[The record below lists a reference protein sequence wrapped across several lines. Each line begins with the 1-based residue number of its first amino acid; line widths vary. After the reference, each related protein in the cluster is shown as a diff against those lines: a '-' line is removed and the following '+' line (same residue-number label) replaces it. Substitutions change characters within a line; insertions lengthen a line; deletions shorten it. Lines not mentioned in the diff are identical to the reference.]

1 MPHNLNVSTV
11 IDKNKLT
18 SVNAFLI
25 LLEVFVKDASGTPIE
40 TIRLVQNSEDVIFE
54 TNTFTA
60 TNFDLDIKL
69 DAAREPSITLKAHD
83 ETRLLAQYIDDYD
96 GLVGNK
102 LRVIIVN
109 SGNLSAPA
117 EIDEELIVLS
127 TNVSSYTAN
136 IELGMESAGSMRF
149 PKARQFKERCWKTFK
164 SPRCGYAGADLTCS
178 YTRTGTNSCSA
189 KGNEINF
196 GGFPGINELF

>member
-11 IDKNKLT
+11 IDKNKVA

-25 LLEVFVKDASGTPIE
+25 LLEIFVKDSSGTAIE
-40 TIRLVQNSEDVIFE
+40 TIRLAQNSENVVFE

-102 LRVIIVN
+102 IRVIIVN
-109 SGNLSAPA
+109 SGNLSLPA
-117 EIDEELIVLS
+117 EIDEDLIVLNTS
-127 TNVSSYTAN
+127 VSSYTAN

-149 PKARQFKERCWKTFK
+149 PKARQFKERCWKKFK
-164 SPRCGYAGADLTCS
+164 STRCGYAGADATCS
-178 YTRTGTNSCSA
+178 YTRTGVNSCSA